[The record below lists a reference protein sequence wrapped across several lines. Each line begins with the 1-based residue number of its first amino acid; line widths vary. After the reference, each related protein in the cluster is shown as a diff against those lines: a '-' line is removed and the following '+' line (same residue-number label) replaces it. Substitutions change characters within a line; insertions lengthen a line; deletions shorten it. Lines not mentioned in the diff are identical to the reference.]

1 MSIINKIDQI
11 EELIKNNFLPS
22 PKGPK
27 KVKAPGMDVQQ
38 PMQQPQMQEAP
49 KAGTNL
55 SQKDPTKVAEQM
67 QNPDLKD
74 NAKKQAEKM
83 KEGITVNKLG
93 QWNLNTKR

>member
-1 MSIINKIDQI
+1 MSITDKIDQI

-27 KVKAPGMDVQQ
+27 KVKAPDMGVQQ
-38 PMQQPQMQEAP
+38 PTQPPQVQEAP
-49 KAGTNL
+49 KSGANL
-55 SQKDPTKVAEQM
+55 SQKDPAKVAEQM

-93 QWNLNTKR
+93 QWNLSTKR